1 MHWRMN
7 GHAAGS
13 TDPHYEGIRSWGI
26 DHEYAQNLIPDIFHE
41 VDVFREIIERN
52 PEIGE
57 RVREQLPRARIA
69 AALVEFPERFG
80 PHAEQLAR
88 HMGADQPNVARLE
101 KASGNPQTTEA
112 LAAYAQACGL
122 TLGLVFM
129 RQEKNRIVIVE
140 ATAIDEDQRYDHF
153 LRSAI
158 VKQQAV
164 AAAAAY

>member
-1 MHWRMN
+1 MN
-7 GHAAGS
+7 TNKSG
-13 TDPHYEGIRSWGI
+13 
-26 DHEYAQNLIPDIFHE
+26 IPDILHE

-52 PEIGE
+52 PKIGE

-69 AALVEFPERFG
+69 AALVRVRNALG
-80 PHAEQLAR
+80 LTQKDVARLMGAEQ
-88 HMGADQPNVARLE
+88 PNIARLE

-129 RQEKNRIVIVE
+129 CQGKNGVVIVE
-140 ATAIDEDQRYDHF
+140 GTAIDEDERYDQF

-158 VKQQAV
+158 VPMPARAD
-164 AAAAAY
+164 AAAAAAAAAVAY